1 MATRTILPYHVFSD
15 DVARYEHLNTAFAP
29 LCVPRRVLARLR
41 FDCVSMSFTSVHLPV
56 YV

>member
-29 LCVPRRVLARLR
+29 LCVPRGALARLR